1 MKHLIAISLSPNTSL
16 QDVFC
21 AVSLIFSPG
30 KQIKGE
36 SIHKLERWFCD
47 YFGVTQAVS
56 FASGRTALFAIL
68 KSLDIGTGDEVLLQA
83 FTCVAVPN
91 SVIWAGATPV
101 YVDIDSS
108 LTIDIKNLE
117 KKITKKTKAIIVQ
130 HTFGIPT
137 DMSSIQKIAKK
148 LNIYVIEDCAHTIGG
163 TYQNKK
169 LGTYADASFFSFGR
183 DKAFSSVFGG
193 MVITSAKDLG
203 RKIRDYQQTL
213 SYPSRWWVIQQLL
226 HPVAFSFILPVY
238 TSGLGKLILVL
249 FQKLHFLSFPVSWE
263 EKVGGVRF
271 DIFKKLPNALA
282 VLALFQ
288 LKRMKEFNSKR
299 QKISSFYVKELK
311 NTSVTLPVEK
321 IIPFLRFPI
330 LSERKEQLLNL
341 FRSNNVYLGNWY
353 SSVIDPKG
361 VDFKKIFYTPG
372 SCPLAES
379 IATKV
384 INLPTNPTTNISDA
398 KRIISLLHQYV
409 EN

>member
-1 MKHLIAISLSPNTSL
+1 M
-16 QDVFC
+16 
-21 AVSLIFSPG
+21 
-30 KQIKGE
+30 
-36 SIHKLERWFCD
+36 
-47 YFGVTQAVS
+47 
-56 FASGRTALFAIL
+56 
-68 KSLDIGTGDEVLLQA
+68 
-83 FTCVAVPN
+83 
-91 SVIWAGATPV
+91 
-101 YVDIDSS
+101 
-108 LTIDIKNLE
+108 
-117 KKITKKTKAIIVQ
+117 
-130 HTFGIPT
+130 
-137 DMSSIQKIAKK
+137 
-148 LNIYVIEDCAHTIGG
+148 
-163 TYQNKK
+163 
-169 LGTYADASFFSFGR
+169 
-183 DKAFSSVFGG
+183 
-193 MVITSAKDLG
+193 
-203 RKIRDYQQTL
+203 
-213 SYPSRWWVIQQLL
+213 
-226 HPVAFSFILPVY
+226 
-238 TSGLGKLILVL
+238 
-249 FQKLHFLSFPVSWE
+249 
-263 EKVGGVRF
+263 RF

-361 VDFKKIFYTPG
+361 VDFKKIFYTPA